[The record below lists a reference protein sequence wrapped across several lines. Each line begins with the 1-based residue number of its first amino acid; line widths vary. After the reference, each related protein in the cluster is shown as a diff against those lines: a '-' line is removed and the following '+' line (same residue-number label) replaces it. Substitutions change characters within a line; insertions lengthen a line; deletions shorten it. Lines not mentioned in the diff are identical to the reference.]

1 MAVTKYLW
9 LVPNWFVTH
18 QQIKIWHD
26 INYRHNNAFIID
38 WYDNYKK
45 RKAQKTKMKEELLPF
60 TWHLSR
66 CGIGMFLLMKKQKQ
80 KNYGDNYRPFLC
92 LMTRYKRIFCLKE
105 MKIKMSLELFH
116 KVPAVGT
123 LFDEQN
129 QPLLKELT

>member
-66 CGIGMFLLMKKQKQ
+66 CGIGVFLLMKKQKL
-80 KNYGDNYRPFLC
+80 KNYGDNYRPFFVSDDQIQKNFLS
-92 LMTRYKRIFCLKE
+92 KRNENK
-105 MKIKMSLELFH
+105 
-116 KVPAVGT
+116 
-123 LFDEQN
+123 DE
-129 QPLLKELT
+129 P